1 MHEGDKTEERSERRT
16 ASPGILSKG
25 LRQRNIAMMLYIWIG
40 LAVAF
45 IVLEALSAQLTSVWF
60 ALGAVAAL
68 IVTVCGVE
76 SIAVQAAVFAAVSLL
91 ALLLTRPLVKR
102 ILKKKVQPTN
112 ADRSIGEKGVVTQTV
127 DNLNGKG
134 AVKVHGTEWTARS
147 ENGDEILPVGQ
158 EIRVTR
164 IEGVKLIVEKI

>member
-1 MHEGDKTEERSERRT
+1 MNAG
-16 ASPGILSKG
+16 PV
-25 LRQRNIAMMLYIWIG
+25 LREVFPQACVKENAMMLYIWIG

-102 ILKKKVQPTN
+102 LLKKKVQPTN
-112 ADRSIGEKGVVTQTV
+112 ADRWIGEKGIVTEAV

-147 ENGDEILPVGQ
+147 LNGDEILPAGQ
-158 EIRVTR
+158 EIRVAR

>member
-1 MHEGDKTEERSERRT
+1 
-16 ASPGILSKG
+16 
-25 LRQRNIAMMLYIWIG
+25 MMLYIWIG

-102 ILKKKVQPTN
+102 ILNKKVQPTN

-127 DNLNGKG
+127 DNLNG
-134 AVKVHGTEWTARS
+134 
-147 ENGDEILPVGQ
+147 
-158 EIRVTR
+158 
-164 IEGVKLIVEKI
+164 